1 MPIVFSLILLAAC
14 GDEGRDESAHARP
27 VVRSTASDTEVLE
40 APQTLDDRFAYVLGY
55 QMSASMAANFSS
67 IDTAYIALG
76 ASDYTD
82 GVCLYSE
89 QEMADIAL
97 QYQSQVFQRAE
108 EMFNQLKEENL
119 REAEAFLSSNAERS
133 TVVTLR
139 DGIQYEIL
147 RQASP
152 AGRSPQSGSHVT
164 VDYQLVTLD
173 GQVMDSS
180 YEHGGGTQLSLSST
194 IEGFRSV
201 LMDMREG
208 EKVRAW
214 IHPEYGYGQY
224 GNGNI
229 GPNQLLIFDIEL
241 VGIDEPSEG

>member
-1 MPIVFSLILLAAC
+1 
-14 GDEGRDESAHARP
+14 
-27 VVRSTASDTEVLE
+27 
-40 APQTLDDRFAYVLGY
+40 
-55 QMSASMAANFSS
+55 
-67 IDTAYIALG
+67 
-76 ASDYTD
+76 
-82 GVCLYSE
+82 
-89 QEMADIAL
+89 MADIAL

-119 REAEAFLSSNAERS
+119 REAEAFLSSNAE
-133 TVVTLR
+133 
-139 DGIQYEIL
+139 
-147 RQASP
+147 
-152 AGRSPQSGSHVT
+152 HVT

-241 VGIDEPSEG
+241 VSVDD

>member
-1 MPIVFSLILLAAC
+1 MPIVFSLLLLAAC
-14 GDEGRDESAHARP
+14 GDEGRDESAE
-27 VVRSTASDTEVLE
+27 VRHIVRATPSAGQELE
-40 APQTLDDRFAYVLGY
+40 APQTLDERFAYVLGY

-67 IDTAYIALG
+67 IDTSYIALG

-97 QYQSQVFQRAE
+97 QYQSQVFQQAE
-108 EMFNQLKEENL
+108 EMFNRLKEENL
-119 REAEAFLSSNAERS
+119 REAESFLSSNAERS

-147 RQASP
+147 RQADP

-173 GQVMDSS
+173 GDVMDSS
-180 YEHGGGTQLSLSST
+180 YDRSGGTQLSLSGT
-194 IEGFRSV
+194 IEGFREVV
-201 LMDMREG
+201 LAMREG
-208 EKVRAW
+208 ERVRAW
-214 IHPEYGYGQY
+214 VHPDYGYGQY

-241 VGIDEPSEG
+241 VSVDD